1 MGVKEK
7 IEITTDCKSLT
18 RTSWV
23 FRMPLREQGDFLV
36 HFAGVHDAKK
46 MNSLIDEILAGKTP
60 RLSMF

>member
-1 MGVKEK
+1 
-7 IEITTDCKSLT
+7 
-18 RTSWV
+18 
-23 FRMPLREQGDFLV
+23 MPLREQGDFLV